1 MKKII
6 RTIFW
11 LILIAG
17 LVILGYIFL
26 IQPEAGYQSIYLV
39 PENAAFIIESD
50 RPFKAWDDI
59 IHSKAWNKLRTND
72 FLAKLDTNIKSLD
85 SLISSKRLLFKLLGS
100 RKVLISAHSLNG
112 RYDFLYVI
120 DMKKFSK
127 FRDINKYL
135 QKLLG
140 DDFRLTRR
148 DYKGVEIYELF
159 DVKSEE
165 MYYFSLVKNQLVFS
179 DIYTLVEASID
190 QMDELTIGR
199 DLNYIEISKKISGKG
214 LFRIYINYKY
224 FDDYIRSI
232 LGKTN
237 EFISSL
243 SRSLYYSGITFDI
256 DENALMKLTG
266 FTTVN
271 DTVSSYFLAILNS
284 GKGSQNILEVIP
296 GRTASYIC
304 LGFDDMV
311 SFYENL
317 EKSSGEEFL
326 KDYQNALQKIEK
338 KLRINIQDNFFKWID
353 DEIALIQTQPS
364 NLGKEN
370 EFAVVFKA
378 KNRNIAE
385 KNLDYI
391 TGQIKKQTP
400 VKFKEIDYKEYKIN
414 YLHIP
419 GFFKMILGKL
429 LSKLEKPYF
438 TIIDRYV
445 IFSNHPQ
452 TLKSIIDD
460 YNSGST
466 LANSVEFFNFSKN
479 FSNKSSVFLYIQTP
493 LLLSNLKE
501 FVGPGTWLN
510 LQKNKEYIISFPR
523 IGFQVNNA
531 DDLFK
536 LDIAAQFYEQ
546 VEEFK
551 PVYYEM
557 DSLHTL
563 PADTVTLKRETGL
576 VDQVRE
582 SEIVI
587 DDLDARQYEEYYE
600 NRQLKLTVGLKNG
613 LKHGNL
619 KEYYENGELKIRGK
633 YKEDKKTGTWA
644 YFNEQGVLIKE
655 REFIEGE
662 EIIK

>member
-479 FSNKSSVFLYIQTP
+479 FSNKSSVFLYMQTP